1 MYQLKIVEP
10 VTIVGQEYKA
20 GDTVPVSKTLIHREV
35 KKISSGIQD
44 LLDAGVIETAGTDTY
59 KVIGDVAVNT
69 RGLIFVKNQTFTARQ
84 VFDYEDVVELPGW
97 VAKGVTAGLFTLDDG
112 VKHVTSV
119 SIKDTGGTFR
129 LEVGEGYSFTA
140 EINPEDAADK
150 TGIWSVSDTSVAT
163 IVQDGLNVSL
173 TAVKPGT
180 VTLTFTS
187 TDGAKTVS
195 TVGTVTAATVPVSS
209 VAVAPTSPTAAVGAT
224 VQLTANVSP
233 AGATNKTGV
242 WSTADATIATVDA
255 NGLVT
260 GVKAGTVAITFT
272 TTDGSKK
279 GNRNVTIT
287 EAA

>member
-97 VAKGVTAGLFTLDDG
+97 VAKGVTAGLFTLEDSSVTPVTG
-112 VKHVTSV
+112 VTVAPA
-119 SIKDTGGTFR
+119 TFN
-129 LEVGEGYSFTA
+129 LTVGATQQLTA
-140 EINPEDAADK
+140 TVAPAGATDK
-150 TGIWSVSDTSVAT
+150 TGVWSSDTVANAT
-163 IVQDGLNVSL
+163 VDQTGLVTGVKAG
-173 TAVKPGT
+173 TAKIS
-180 VTLTFTS
+180 FTT
-187 TDGAKTVS
+187 TDGAKVAVADVTV
-195 TVGTVTAATVPVSS
+195 AAASVAVSS

-233 AGATNKTGV
+233 AGATDKTGV

>member
-97 VAKGVTAGLFTLDDG
+97 VAKGVTAGLFTLEDSSVTPVTG
-112 VKHVTSV
+112 VTVAPA
-119 SIKDTGGTFR
+119 TFN
-129 LEVGEGYSFTA
+129 LTVGATQQLTA
-140 EINPEDAADK
+140 TVAPAGATDK
-150 TGIWSVSDTSVAT
+150 TGVWSSDTVANAT
-163 IVQDGLNVSL
+163 VDQTGLVTGVKAG
-173 TAVKPGT
+173 TAKIS
-180 VTLTFTS
+180 FTT
-187 TDGAKTVS
+187 TDGAKVAVADVTV
-195 TVGTVTAATVPVSS
+195 AAASVAVSS

-233 AGATNKTGV
+233 AGATDKTGV

-260 GVKAGTVAITFT
+260 GVKTGTVAITFT